1 MTDISVNNNSPS
13 FEEMEIVAKIPADN
27 SKAPGYYHSF
37 GMSKNYFI
45 FLEMPY
51 RFNLFKM
58 LFRNKAKVCSYRPR
72 CPDDRYY
79 LLDKF
84 KEAPADTMEWH
95 PDLPSMIKIVDKKTK
110 ENLEIKLNTKG
121 MGIFHFGNAFE
132 VVADGITFIVWD
144 GCPNYYSN
152 GATHLFNIDT
162 LRSSVEDVQAAVSYL
177 I

>member
-1 MTDISVNNNSPS
+1 MQKFQPIIQKRLVIIIHLACRKITLYFWKCHIDLICSKCSS
-13 FEEMEIVAKIPADN
+13 EIRQ
-27 SKAPGYYHSF
+27 
-37 GMSKNYFI
+37 
-45 FLEMPY
+45 
-51 RFNLFKM
+51 RFVLTVRDVLM
-58 LFRNKAKVCSYRPR
+58 I
-72 CPDDRYY
+72 DR
-79 LLDKF
+79 F